1 MHWHPAYVVALAGA
15 GLNAAAMAGT
25 KRLTEADGAL
35 TTLAYT
41 ALTALVLSFPAIWQN
56 WPWDQPLFLVLAVSG
71 ALGVYF
77 GQQAMRYADMS
88 LLAPYDYL
96 RLPLVILIGFTFFKE
111 MPGVAT
117 WIGAALIVGSGI
129 LVWMREARRAPI
141 PVPSVASAQ
150 QTRL

>member
-1 MHWHPAYVVALAGA
+1 M
-15 GLNAAAMAGT
+15 
-25 KRLTEADGAL
+25 
-35 TTLAYT
+35 
-41 ALTALVLSFPAIWQN
+41 LSFPAIWQN